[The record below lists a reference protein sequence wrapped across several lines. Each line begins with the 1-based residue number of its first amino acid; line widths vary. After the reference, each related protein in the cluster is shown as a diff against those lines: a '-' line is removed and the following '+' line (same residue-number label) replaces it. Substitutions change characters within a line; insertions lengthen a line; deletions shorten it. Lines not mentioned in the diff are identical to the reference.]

1 MEQDKNIS
9 QEIPEIAENNAK
21 SNKNIAVIGFCAVL
35 VIMLVA
41 AIYFKMSKSKNE
53 FKTETSEIGTKLNTA
68 SLEFKEEKPSFNEL
82 ILNKPEIKQQEEE
95 PFTVSLSAPIFEAK
109 VYKSASLAIVANTGN
124 NDEGSGRKKPIDFT
138 DSSQYR
144 FDENGNMVARTER
157 DSDNVEGYDT
167 GAFVAKSAKLSGFD
181 ANLLLPKGTFI
192 GCSLNTRLISS
203 IKGGISCTVSE
214 DVYSANGATLLIE
227 KGSKMTGFFN
237 SGVKDGLNR
246 IFVVW
251 NEIRT
256 PNNIN
261 IPISS
266 GATDKLGGSGIEGW
280 VDNHWFERF
289 GSAILL
295 SVVDDA
301 FNFLANGARRS
312 QNNTDYT
319 EQTRENARDMADT
332 ALKKFIDIEPT
343 LYKNQGDLVAV
354 YVNRDI
360 DFSKVYRLKKAEQ

>member
-1 MEQDKNIS
+1 
-9 QEIPEIAENNAK
+9 
-21 SNKNIAVIGFCAVL
+21 
-35 VIMLVA
+35 
-41 AIYFKMSKSKNE
+41 
-53 FKTETSEIGTKLNTA
+53 
-68 SLEFKEEKPSFNEL
+68 
-82 ILNKPEIKQQEEE
+82 
-95 PFTVSLSAPIFEAK
+95 
-109 VYKSASLAIVANTGN
+109 
-124 NDEGSGRKKPIDFT
+124 
-138 DSSQYR
+138 
-144 FDENGNMVARTER
+144 MVARTEG